1 MKQVRQAL
9 ISLTLC
15 CAVVVVVSACKR
27 AELPLANSEAR
38 IGQVAPRSDISAE
51 PELVTLPA
59 DSHLLAVAPKGADA
73 PVDGAALYV
82 ANCSACHQVTGDGV
96 PGAFP
101 PLNGSAYVVSDNTER
116 LVSIMLHGLQGPITV
131 KGTTYAGMMTPFAA
145 VLNDKEMAAVATY
158 IRSSW
163 TNSASAVAPETV
175 EKMRAKWGQRGAF
188 TISELGEEPGA

>member
-9 ISLTLC
+9 ILLIVSLTAL
-15 CAVVVVVSACKR
+15 VVASACKR
-27 AELPLANSEAR
+27 AERPLASSEAR
-38 IGQVAPRSDISAE
+38 IGQVAQGDNGSVE
-51 PELVTLPA
+51 PTLVTLPA

-73 PVDGAALYV
+73 PVDGAALFV

-145 VLNDKEMAAVATY
+145 VLNDKEVAAVATY

-175 EKMRAKWGQRGAF
+175 EKMRVKWGQRGAF